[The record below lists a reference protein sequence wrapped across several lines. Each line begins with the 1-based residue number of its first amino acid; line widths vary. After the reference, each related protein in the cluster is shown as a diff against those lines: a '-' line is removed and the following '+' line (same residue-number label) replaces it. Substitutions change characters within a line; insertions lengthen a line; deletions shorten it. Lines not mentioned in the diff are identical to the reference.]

1 MNTPISGLL
10 PAERIRFSSADFQ
23 RMIEMGAFEDM
34 WVELV
39 EGRLAR
45 LPPPVEARST
55 RKRDL
60 LAALRAVLPATLIQ
74 PDVAIDLGDDTVL
87 GCDLVVLKQ
96 PVIGRGALTSDE
108 ITLVGE
114 VVGHAWDAD
123 PSYKRRR
130 YAAAAIATCWM
141 IDEKRG
147 FVYVFDR
154 PAGGDYRGIDLV
166 RFGAPLAVP
175 GSSETITLG

>member
-1 MNTPISGLL
+1 VNTPISGLH

-45 LPPPVEARST
+45 LPAPIEARST

-60 LAALRAVLPATLIQ
+60 VAALRAVLPSTSIQ
-74 PDVAIDLGDDTVL
+74 TDIAIDLGDDTVL
-87 GCDLVVLKQ
+87 GADVAVLKQ
-96 PVIGRGALTSDE
+96 PAIGRGTITPDE
-108 ITLVGE
+108 ILLVGE
-114 VVGHAWDAD
+114 VVKNTWNSD

-130 YAAAAIATCWM
+130 YAAAGIATCWM
-141 IDEKRG
+141 IDEKRR
-147 FVYVFDR
+147 FVHVFDR
-154 PAGGDYRGIDLV
+154 PEGGDYRGIDLV

-175 GSSETITLG
+175 GSSETIALG